1 MTNTTTPRRGG
12 AEQAGINLM
21 KFSPTWYLLE
31 QEGLLAQAC
40 LCNGLTAL
48 RRANLGDKK
57 GLFYS
62 AFFELSIGFERVLK
76 LVLILDHMARNQ
88 LVPPDSKA
96 VEDYGHKLRALF
108 DAAKSVCAA
117 RNVTALDGFQ
127 VDSLPIVILGFLDDF
142 AHPGGRYSNINKLTG
157 HKHQKMVDPIA
168 RWGEIA
174 SQIMHTQAT
183 PRERERAQMNGRMA
197 SIAFGDAAASLMSD
211 LDQRHMDVAPLH
223 VRAAELDTTAKY
235 AIYALVTLIAALRD
249 VIDSLC
255 DSAWAVN
262 RAAQAGA
269 AEVPAMKEFLQ
280 FAWADRRYVM
290 RKRQWP

>member
-1 MTNTTTPRRGG
+1 
-12 AEQAGINLM
+12 
-21 KFSPTWYLLE
+21 
-31 QEGLLAQAC
+31 
-40 LCNGLTAL
+40 
-48 RRANLGDKK
+48 
-57 GLFYS
+57 LFYS

-88 LVPPDSKA
+88 LVPPDSKT

-108 DAAKSVCAA
+108 DAAKAICTA

-127 VDSLPIVILGFLDDF
+127 ADSLPIVILGFLDDF

-157 HKHQKMVDPIA
+157 HRHQAMADPIA

-174 SQIMHTQAT
+174 SQIMQTQAT

-211 LDQRHMDVAPLH
+211 LDQQHMDVAPLH
-223 VRAAELDTTAKY
+223 VRASELDTAAKY
-235 AIYALVTLIAALRD
+235 AIYALVTLIAAMRD
-249 VIDSLC
+249 VIDALC

-269 AEVPAMKEFLQ
+269 AEVPAMKEFFQ
-280 FAWADRRYVM
+280 FAWADKQYVM

>member
-1 MTNTTTPRRGG
+1 
-12 AEQAGINLM
+12 M

-96 VEDYGHKLRALF
+96 VEDYGHKLCALL
-108 DAAKSVCAA
+108 DAARSVCAV

-127 VDSLPIVILGFLDDF
+127 ANSLPILILGFLDDF

-168 RWGEIA
+168 RWGEIS
-174 SQIMHTQAT
+174 SQIMQTQAT
-183 PRERERAQMNGRMA
+183 PRERERAQMIGQMA

-211 LDQRHMDVAPLH
+211 LDQQHMDVAPLH
-223 VRAAELDTTAKY
+223 VRASELDTAAKY
-235 AIYALVTLIAALRD
+235 AIYALVTLIAVLRD

-262 RAAQAGA
+262 LAAQSGA
-269 AEVPAMKEFLQ
+269 ADVPAMKEFFQ
-280 FAWADRRYVM
+280 FAWAERQYVM
-290 RKRQWP
+290 RKRRWP